1 MNYSTSTI
9 TFLTISFYSIS
20 KIWSWAETDLPNFLY
35 PSTVEEWVLRSVPR
49 FRQIRIRSSN
59 CPVLSAV
66 QTINMSQT
74 CNLEFSK
81 ENLETNEFVNSW
93 AATGQSWN
101 NPWAFVT
108 ETELNGSSYF
118 GEFASYPYSG
128 YCTYFAKTKADIVKR
143 LQTLKTAGW
152 LDSNTRAAFVE
163 FTMQNININKYVSI
177 AVAFEMSATGLI
189 LPKLETLYF
198 RIHMYTRNIDYFRL
212 FCEVIFGLLT
222 FYMLW
227 LIQHKARR
235 KGWKIFHKFWNVH
248 LILTFFASAG
258 VVGLSIYRLL
268 LFLRVRPFLKKGIP
282 QGYNLRHEAIIDWAI
297 RACLGFVCF
306 LMIIKVSSKY
316 N

>member
-1 MNYSTSTI
+1 
-9 TFLTISFYSIS
+9 
-20 KIWSWAETDLPNFLY
+20 
-35 PSTVEEWVLRSVPR
+35 
-49 FRQIRIRSSN
+49 
-59 CPVLSAV
+59 
-66 QTINMSQT
+66 MSQT
-74 CNLEFSK
+74 CNPEYS
-81 ENLETNEFVNSW
+81 EDNLETKEFVNSW
-93 AATGQSWN
+93 ARTGQSWN

-118 GEFASYPYSG
+118 GEFASYPHSG
-128 YCTYFAKTKADIVKR
+128 YFTYLGKTKTDLADR
-143 LQTLKTAGW
+143 LQRIKAAGW

-163 FTMQNININKYVSI
+163 FTMQNININKYVAI

-227 LIQHKARR
+227 CIQHKARR
-235 KGWKIFHKFWNVH
+235 KGWKMFDKFWNIH
-248 LILTFFASAG
+248 LIFTFFASAG

-268 LFLRVRPFLKKGIP
+268 LFLRVRPFLKKGVP
-282 QGYNLRHEAIIDWAI
+282 QGYDLRHEAIIEWAI

-306 LMIIKVSSKY
+306 LMIIKVCSEY
-316 N
+316 NKRK